1 MNNTLKI
8 KATSGDKSYNFRLPK
23 AEWMK
28 LVEKV
33 YDEELTYQASLKDE
47 PMKMGGSMSGFLLAY
62 GVTTEKDRKSQD
74 AGNASAYPGNG
85 DEFTAD
91 EWMTAYNH
99 SEGRASSL
107 ESRQKKWD
115 EKAGQLRSLNVP
127 EAVIL
132 SAIGKRPEA
141 KA

>member
-1 MNNTLKI
+1 MNNLKI
-8 KATSGDKSYNFRLPK
+8 KATSGDKSYNFHLSK
-23 AEWMK
+23 EEWMK
-28 LVEKV
+28 LTSRVF
-33 YDEELTYQASLKDE
+33 DEELAYQSSLKDE

-74 AGNASAYPGNG
+74 AGNASAYPGTG
-85 DEFTAD
+85 EEFTAE
-91 EWMTAYNH
+91 EWLTAYNH

-107 ESRQKKWD
+107 ESRQRKWD